1 MTWNEDGILELIA
14 NALEHQSS
22 IFDAEQAVRGIDCL
36 TENELRD
43 RIRES
48 LIAADIQAV
57 HEERYPDAKCI
68 ERQKYGHR
76 CDLVLLPSDTP
87 SDLKGDPDWC
97 AAGYWLEIK
106 RVSQFLESGPNWW
119 YEHALLE
126 AIPQDI
132 YKLAKDS
139 KIFYAGL
146 VLILFSANSQSG
158 NYDLKIWKQ
167 RAMEKGCPVGVPRI
181 HQFSITNRL
190 GNEHAFIA
198 LFPLRRL

>member
-14 NALEHQSS
+14 NALEHQASK
-22 IFDAEQAVRGIDCL
+22 FDAEQAVRGIDCL

-68 ERQKYGHR
+68 ERRNYGHR

-87 SDLKGDPDWC
+87 SDLKGDPNWC

-126 AIPQDI
+126 SIPQDI

-139 KIFYAGL
+139 KKSFTQAFSWFY
-146 VLILFSANSQSG
+146 SAQIPSRETT
-158 NYDLKIWKQ
+158 I
-167 RAMEKGCPVGVPRI
+167 
-181 HQFSITNRL
+181 
-190 GNEHAFIA
+190 
-198 LFPLRRL
+198 